1 MNRFAFL
8 AVCLV
13 AALFLF
19 ACGSDDENQRRG
31 ATKAD
36 SAATPPSANATLPE
50 ARAPAPAPLPPL
62 SAEERTQA
70 DKLVE
75 FSNAATSAL
84 TEGYYAL
91 PDALLDNAREYLQEW
106 RLAPRPHARTAQRDA
121 AARRLTPAGGLFPA
135 EAEAQLAQSVK
146 DMSKALDSML
156 AEYRALEKYVA
167 DDTIRDDGAQGKKL
181 VQNLR
186 NAHAVFL
193 AARKSF
199 LETVEARAAQ
209 AENLLLREHP
219 LKRQIVEARKIFSLF
234 RQAGDL
240 LAPEE
245 PDGTALEQLRGHLE
259 DSLALAG
266 RPPFPAAP
274 QVERAYRAFLK
285 EAALFSQ
292 KLAQGQREGFHSR
305 IRRELNESVARS
317 REAYNAFV
325 RAANET

>member
-8 AVCLV
+8 TWCLAAVLCLS
-13 AALFLF
+13 
-19 ACGSDDENQRRG
+19 ACGSDDENQSRDN
-31 ATKAD
+31 TKAG
-36 SAATPPSANATLPE
+36 SAASPPSANAALP
-50 ARAPAPAPLPPL
+50 APGAPTPAPLPPV
-62 SAEERTQA
+62 SAEERAQA

-75 FSNAATSAL
+75 FSNAATNAL
-84 TEGYYAL
+84 AEGYYAL
-91 PDALLDNAREYLQEW
+91 PDALLDNAREYLHEW
-106 RLAPRPHARTAQRDA
+106 RLAPRPKARTADRDA
-121 AARRLTPAGGLFPA
+121 AARRLTPAKALFPA
-135 EAEAQLAQSVK
+135 EVEAQLAQGVK

-156 AEYRALEKYVA
+156 ADYRALEKYVA
-167 DDTIRDDGAQGKKL
+167 DDTIKDDGAQGKKL
-181 VQNLR
+181 AQSLR
-186 NAHAVFL
+186 NAHTVFM

-245 PDGTALEQLRGHLE
+245 PDGTALEHLRGQL
-259 DSLALAG
+259 DASLAVAG

-285 EAALFSQ
+285 EAGLFSQ

-305 IRRELNESVARS
+305 IRRELNESVTLS

-325 RAANET
+325 RAANQA